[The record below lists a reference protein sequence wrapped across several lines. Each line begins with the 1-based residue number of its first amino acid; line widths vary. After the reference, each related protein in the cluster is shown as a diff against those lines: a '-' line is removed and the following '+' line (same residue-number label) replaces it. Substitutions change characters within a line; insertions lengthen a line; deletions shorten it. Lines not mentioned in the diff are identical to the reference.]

1 MISSLDLFFSFSFPP
16 FQYWRFVFPCLALDY
31 VVLKRSP
38 ARVYN
43 SLSLHSVMSCR
54 T

>member
-1 MISSLDLFFSFSFPP
+1 MISSLDLFFFFFP
-16 FQYWRFVFPCLALDY
+16 FLHWRFVFPCLALDY
-31 VVLKRSP
+31 VVLKWSP

-43 SLSLHSVMSCR
+43 SLSLHSVMNCR